1 MAEKPENRRIRM
13 TKQLLKDALL
23 ELLEKKDLI
32 DISITEICECADIHR
47 TTFYRYYANTSEL
60 LKEIQQDFQNLI
72 PTPAQ
77 IHARKEPIDF
87 VEESVFF
94 LDLVKRNQKI
104 FHLQF
109 DDLAT
114 GGFQRK
120 LVDYLCEGY
129 IPSPSNVSEMKAH
142 LTKLYVANGIVGIL
156 QEWMETDYAASSREI
171 AELLYDLSKKVSY

>member
-23 ELLEKKDLI
+23 ELLEDQDLI
-32 DISITEICECADIHR
+32 DISITAICECADVHR
-47 TTFYRYYANTSEL
+47 STFYRYYANTSEL
-60 LKEIQQDFQNLI
+60 MKEIQKDFQDQI

-77 IHARKEPIDF
+77 IRARKGPVDF
-87 VEESVFF
+87 VVESASF
-94 LDLVKRNQKI
+94 LELVKKNQKI

-109 DDLAT
+109 DNLKT

-129 IPSPSNVSEMKAH
+129 IPTTTEASEKKAH
-142 LTKLYVANGIVGIL
+142 LIKLYVANGIVGIL
-156 QEWMETDYAASSREI
+156 Q
-171 AELLYDLSKKVSY
+171 